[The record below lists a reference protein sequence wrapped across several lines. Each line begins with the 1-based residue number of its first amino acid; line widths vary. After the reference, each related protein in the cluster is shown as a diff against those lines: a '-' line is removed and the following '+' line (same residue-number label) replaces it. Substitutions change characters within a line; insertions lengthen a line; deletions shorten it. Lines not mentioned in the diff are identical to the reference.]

1 MKNQKGISLLTVLII
16 IVVLL
21 AAVLIFKS
29 ISKNGNTEN
38 TNNNSST
45 ESKTENKKSSE
56 IVGSWDNEGFVYTFN
71 ADGTV
76 TLTGRGL
83 HTQEFTYKIKGNK
96 ISLTNVES
104 NATMELE
111 YSINGDKITLGTTV
125 WTKVK

>member
-1 MKNQKGISLLTVLII
+1 MKNQNGISLLIVLII

-21 AAVLIFKS
+21 VAVLIFKG

-38 TNNNSST
+38 M
-45 ESKTENKKSSE
+45 KSSE
-56 IVGSWDNEGFVYTFN
+56 IVGSWDNKGIVYTFN
-71 ADGTV
+71 TDGTV

-83 HTQEFTYKIKGNK
+83 HTQEFNYKIKGNK

-104 NATMELE
+104 NATMEVE
-111 YSINGDKITLGTTV
+111 YSINGDKLTLGTTV